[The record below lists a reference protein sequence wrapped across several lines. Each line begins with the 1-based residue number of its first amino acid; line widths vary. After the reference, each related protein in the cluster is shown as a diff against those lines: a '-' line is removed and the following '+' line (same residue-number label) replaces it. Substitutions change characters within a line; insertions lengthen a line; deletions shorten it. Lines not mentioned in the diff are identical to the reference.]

1 MALCRKLALEETMDL
16 SQDEQ
21 GPEAIIWNIYIYQ
34 IMASGPQKTGFGRD
48 YGPFAGRTSP

>member
-21 GPEAIIWNIYIYQ
+21 GPEAIIWNIYIYIYIYIFQ
-34 IMASGPQKTGFGRD
+34 IMAS
-48 YGPFAGRTSP
+48 